1 MRLPFEYKHTR
12 ITGIFFRGFKKY
24 PQSYPRREKATP
36 LSPPPEACY
45 PAAIVN
51 HRVTR
56 EQHREKTRHDL
67 RRCWKLREG
76 EE

>member
-1 MRLPFEYKHTR
+1 MCQMCPIWPNPLPNYVP
-12 ITGIFFRGFKKY
+12 TGT
-24 PQSYPRREKATP
+24 SRRPLPSPSPP

-76 EE
+76 KE